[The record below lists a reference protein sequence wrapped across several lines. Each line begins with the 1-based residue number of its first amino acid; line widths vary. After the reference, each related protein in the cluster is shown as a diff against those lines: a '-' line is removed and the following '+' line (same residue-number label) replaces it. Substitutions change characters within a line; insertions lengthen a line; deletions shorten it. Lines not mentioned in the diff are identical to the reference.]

1 MALQSSGPISV
12 GDINDEIGESTD
24 STLDLQTAAQKFPDI
39 LDDDAVSMDEF
50 YGLTFS
56 AGVGTYGTRNS
67 HAFRFV
73 AGSPN
78 RGFADG
84 ELVSAAE
91 NSTTDLSGASL
102 TGQSDFVDDFIDND
116 LTNGDTIFANSTG
129 ATKTNLRPGGDF
141 ASGTHFLLDT
151 TANKIGQVDSNGDIS
166 NVLDI
171 GRTPG
176 NLTISETSKNSD
188 SITIS
193 IVGDT
198 RVTRLLAPFR
208 DGVELTNVAPSD
220 SGNLSNTNTTTSYT
234 YTGLSSGTT
243 YALKVRGENT
253 FANGA
258 DSNTLNITTDS
269 TRTGITVQY
278 LHFNPAAEEDSE
290 TNNGWPD
297 GELVLCAENSTTGL
311 DEIIE
316 QGTWTSTSESEFIDD
331 STISDG
337 DIVFAGSIG
346 STLSALRNYQDGY
359 FVETTQNVIFDLV
372 TATAAVTGKRS
383 RTPDI
388 PTKPTL
394 VADSSTQITVT
405 IPTTNTQVTRTFKL
419 QRSINSGAYSDLAT
433 IVPSASG
440 SVANTSVNTTYV
452 DSSGI
457 SAGDVVKYKVRGQN
471 DFNNSNF
478 STESNTVTTPA
489 PTTWTNNT
497 SSIAIQVDT
506 AKSGQ
511 QDTYVR
517 PTTAGDPASIIVN
530 NHNGN
535 TSVSVSQAN
544 YFPGSGELQIAVSV
558 IDDPG
563 SAGDDNSGT
572 GWATSH
578 TGIDNDLGATIY
590 YRIRHRDTS
599 NNTETDPVNQTETI
613 TFTNNG
619 VSETVSVPYR
629 IQQNS

>member
-1 MALQSSGPISV
+1 MALQSSGPISI

-24 STLDLQTAAQKFPDI
+24 STLDFQTAAQKFPDI

-151 TANKIGQVDSNGDIS
+151 TSNKIGQVDSNGDVS
-166 NVLDI
+166 NVRS
-171 GRTPG
+171 RTPDT
-176 NLTISETSKNSD
+176 LTISETSTASD

-193 IVGDT
+193 IVGNT
-198 RVTRLLAPFR
+198 QVTRLLAPFR

-278 LHFNPAAEEDSE
+278 LQFDPVAEEDPIE
-290 TNNGWPD
+290 NYGWPD
-297 GELVLCAENSTTGL
+297 GTLVLCAENSTTAL

-394 VADSSTQITVT
+394 VADTSTQITVT
-405 IPTTNTQVTRTFKL
+405 IPTTNTQVTRTLKL
-419 QRSINSGAYSDLAT
+419 QRSINGGAYSDLAT

-452 DSSGI
+452 DSTGI
-457 SAGDVVKYKVRGQN
+457 SAEDVVKYKVRGQN
-471 DFNNSNF
+471 NFNNSDF
-478 STESNTVTTPA
+478 STESNTVTTPSA
-489 PTTWTNNT
+489 GTSLSYSNVTSIAGLGTTSPPPEDFYDSADNITPMSVAITNGSGTTSISKSDNISSTTFFAWSTSGDPNPSGQTAGTSNGGSGWVNSATGISGTPIYIRLKVSEAVRDINESGTMTISTTNNSVT
-497 SSIAIQVDT
+497 EDQACNISI
-506 AKSGQ
+506 
-511 QDTYVR
+511 
-517 PTTAGDPASIIVN
+517 
-530 NHNGN
+530 GN
-535 TSVSVSQAN
+535 
-544 YFPGSGELQIAVSV
+544 F
-558 IDDPG
+558 
-563 SAGDDNSGT
+563 
-572 GWATSH
+572 
-578 TGIDNDLGATIY
+578 
-590 YRIRHRDTS
+590 
-599 NNTETDPVNQTETI
+599 
-613 TFTNNG
+613 
-619 VSETVSVPYR
+619 
-629 IQQNS
+629 

>member
-1 MALQSSGPISV
+1 MPLPAAGQPISF
-12 GDINDEIGESTD
+12 GDINDEIGESTQNE
-24 STLDLQTAAQKFPDI
+24 LDLGTAAQKFPGI
-39 LDDDAVSMDEF
+39 LDDDEVSMDEF

-91 NSTTDLSGASL
+91 NSTTDLGGASL

-151 TANKIGQVDSNGDIS
+151 TANKIGQVDSNGDVS
-166 NVLDI
+166 NVRS
-171 GRTPG
+171 RTPDT
-176 NLTISETSKNSD
+176 LTISETSKNSN

-193 IVGDT
+193 IVGNT
-198 RVTRLLAPFR
+198 QVTRLLAPFR

-220 SGNLSNTNTTTSYT
+220 NGNLSNTNTTTSYT
-234 YTGLSSGTT
+234 YTGLSSGTS

-269 TRTGITVQY
+269 TRTGITVRY
-278 LHFNPAAEEDSE
+278 LEFDPAAQEDPIA
-290 TNNGWPD
+290 NYGWPD
-297 GELVLCAENSTTGL
+297 GALVLCAENSTTGL
-311 DEIIE
+311 DEIID
-316 QGTWTSTSESEFIDD
+316 QGTWTSETANEFIDD

-337 DIVFAGSIG
+337 DVVFAGSIG
-346 STLSALRNYQDGY
+346 STLTPLRNYQNGY

-372 TATAAVTGKRS
+372 TSTAAVTGKRS

-452 DSSGI
+452 DSTGI

-471 DFNNSNF
+471 DFNNSDF
-478 STESNTVTTPA
+478 STESNTVTTPSA
-489 PTTWTNNT
+489 GTSLSYSNVASIAGLGVSSPPNEVFYDEGVTPMSVAITNGSGTTSISKSDTISSTTRFAWSTSGDPMDISSGTTDNTATSNGGSGWVSSATGISGNTIYFRIRVDEATRTINESGTMTISTTNNSVT
-497 SSIAIQVDT
+497 ENQACNISI
-506 AKSGQ
+506 
-511 QDTYVR
+511 
-517 PTTAGDPASIIVN
+517 N
-530 NHNGN
+530 N
-535 TSVSVSQAN
+535 
-544 YFPGSGELQIAVSV
+544 F
-558 IDDPG
+558 
-563 SAGDDNSGT
+563 
-572 GWATSH
+572 
-578 TGIDNDLGATIY
+578 
-590 YRIRHRDTS
+590 
-599 NNTETDPVNQTETI
+599 
-613 TFTNNG
+613 
-619 VSETVSVPYR
+619 
-629 IQQNS
+629 